1 MRRSVRHPPATVR
14 PNRPATRAEWDFR
27 AAWDAEAAK
36 GADASMIRLAKLI
49 GNLPEDWPDDP
60 GQPLKE

>member
-1 MRRSVRHPPATVR
+1 MRRPIRHPPAGVR
-14 PNRPATRAEWDFR
+14 PSHLPTRAERAFR
-27 AAWDAEAAK
+27 AAWDEEIAK
-36 GADASMIRLAKLI
+36 GENASMIRLAKLI